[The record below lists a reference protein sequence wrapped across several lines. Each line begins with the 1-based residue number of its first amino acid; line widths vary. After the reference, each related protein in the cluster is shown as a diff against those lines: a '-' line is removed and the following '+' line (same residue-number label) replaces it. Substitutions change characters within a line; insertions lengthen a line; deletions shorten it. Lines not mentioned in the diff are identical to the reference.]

1 MVKTMA
7 LKMRC
12 QEPFILLLSFLGELL
27 RILFT
32 NDTYADFVS
41 HLINSPRLCQ
51 QSCQLTTSI
60 STSSSWSS
68 NPPILDKFPQRKIPW
83 LSFRLGARSQIT
95 ETLYL

>member
-1 MVKTMA
+1 MQ
-7 LKMRC
+7 C
-12 QEPFILLLSFLGELL
+12 QKPFILLLSFLGKLL

-60 STSSSWSS
+60 SISSSWSS
-68 NPPILDKFPQRKIPW
+68 NLPTLDNFPQSKKSAII
-83 LSFRLGARSQIT
+83 LLA
-95 ETLYL
+95 